1 MFYFNL
7 ISSLFIR
14 GVLVRAGVLWLETT
28 VEKKQVMNGKIIL
41 ITNNKIKKKTV
52 NTIVKNHG

>member
-28 VEKKQVMNGKIIL
+28 VEKKKQVMNGKIIL
-41 ITNNKIKKKTV
+41 IMNNKI
-52 NTIVKNHG
+52 

>member
-14 GVLVRAGVLWLETT
+14 GVLVREGVLWLETT
-28 VEKKQVMNGKIIL
+28 VEKKQVMNGKITL
-41 ITNNKIKKKTV
+41 IMNNKI
-52 NTIVKNHG
+52 